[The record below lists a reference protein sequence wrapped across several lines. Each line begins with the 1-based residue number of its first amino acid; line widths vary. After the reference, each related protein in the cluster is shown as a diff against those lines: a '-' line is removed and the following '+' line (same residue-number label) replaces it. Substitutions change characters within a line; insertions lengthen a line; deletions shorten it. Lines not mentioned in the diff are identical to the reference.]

1 MFTGVYTALVTP
13 FKKGRLDETALKK
26 LVELQV
32 KGGVD
37 GIVPVGTTGES
48 PTVDFE
54 EHVRIIELAVY
65 YAKGRC
71 KIIAGSGA
79 NSTEEAVYL
88 TKSAEYAG
96 ADGSLQVCPY
106 YNKPSQDG
114 LYAHFSEIAHS
125 TNLPI
130 VLYSIPGRCNVEI
143 AVPTAVRLAADC
155 PNIVCIKEAGGD
167 ADRVSQLRAAI
178 GQRFTILSGDDALT
192 LPFMAVGAEGV
203 ISVASNIIPRQITRM
218 VNAFTAGNADAA
230 LRLHQKYYPM
240 FKGLFIETNPVPTK
254 AALAMLGKCT
264 EEYRLPLCKMSAGNR
279 AQLAKTLKACGVLK
293 K

>member
-1 MFTGVYTALVTP
+1 MFSGVYTALVTP
-13 FKKGRLDETALKK
+13 FSKGKLDEAALKK
-26 LVELQV
+26 LIELQV

-54 EHVRIIELAVY
+54 EHVRLVELSVY

-106 YNKPSQDG
+106 YNKPSQAG
-114 LYAHFSEIAHS
+114 LYAHFSEIANS

-130 VLYSIPGRCNVEI
+130 VLYSIPSRCNVELE
-143 AVPTAVRLAADC
+143 VSTVMRLAADY
-155 PNIVCIKEAGGD
+155 PNIVCIKEAGG
-167 ADRVSQLRAAI
+167 
-178 GQRFTILSGDDALT
+178 SGLKEDGIFNNAYIVAKDSSEASREWIVEFNKSFIAYYEGTSPAGRTAQFLGG
-192 LPFMAVGAEGV
+192 FMDEKHPCG
-203 ISVASNIIPRQITRM
+203 IS
-218 VNAFTAGNADAA
+218 
-230 LRLHQKYYPM
+230 
-240 FKGLFIETNPVPTK
+240 
-254 AALAMLGKCT
+254 
-264 EEYRLPLCKMSAGNR
+264 NR
-279 AQLAKTLKACGVLK
+279 AIFYRHFHC
-293 K
+293 